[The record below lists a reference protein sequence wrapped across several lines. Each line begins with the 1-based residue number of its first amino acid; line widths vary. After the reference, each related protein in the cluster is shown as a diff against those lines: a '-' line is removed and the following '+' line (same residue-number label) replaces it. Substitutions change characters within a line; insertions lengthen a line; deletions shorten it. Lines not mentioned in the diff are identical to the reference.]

1 MNERINGSFKSY
13 SLALED
19 LQEVE
24 ILEKRNRL
32 SKSELSSI
40 AYARRT
46 CQGFLTDDQ
55 QARKLAL
62 EVIPGL
68 VQTTPHL
75 FGWLTFEGT
84 LNDSDKA
91 VVITEHEQ
99 LELPL
104 RQHFEEVYQIAKQY
118 RSFTDA

>member
-46 CQGFLTDDQ
+46 GQGFLTDDQ
-55 QARKLAL
+55 QAGKLAL

-75 FGWLTFEGT
+75 FGWLTFEGI
-84 LNDSDKA
+84 LKDSDKA
-91 VVITEHEQ
+91 LVITEHEQ

-104 RQHFEEVYQIAKQY
+104 SQRFEEVYQIAKQY